1 MDKSV
6 QLVVGKRQVR
16 SRLRIA
22 VLDSSKPV
30 KVVADY
36 EDMSQTQSHSAR
48 TYLVSSIDNLKM
60 QLAAL
65 LVRVRAYL
73 DASATNQDQLSNVN
87 WASVAR
93 E

>member
-6 QLVVGKRQVR
+6 QLVVGKRQGR

-65 LVRVRAYL
+65 RPPMELMTVAGRY
-73 DASATNQDQLSNVN
+73 SQDFSNECH
-87 WASVAR
+87 W
-93 E
+93 

>member
-6 QLVVGKRQVR
+6 QLVVGKRQGR

-65 LVRVRAYL
+65 RPPMELM
-73 DASATNQDQLSNVN
+73 T
-87 WASVAR
+87 VAR
-93 E
+93 RYSQDFSNECHW